1 MKTTIVVAAEARIE
15 AEDIYNDYLQSQM
28 ESSYESNEDEF
39 DKIEALNI
47 SELCRLSEYY
57 TDNEH
62 KLMKA
67 YNQITFDVDGMKQV
81 FCAIVNRDRIV
92 INPRI
97 FYRGH
102 DPQQAYDAI
111 YNKI

>member
-1 MKTTIVVAAEARIE
+1 
-15 AEDIYNDYLQSQM
+15 
-28 ESSYESNEDEF
+28 
-39 DKIEALNI
+39 
-47 SELCRLSEYY
+47 
-57 TDNEH
+57 
-62 KLMKA
+62 MKA